1 MALNLINKKNSRR
14 DSNGSSKKILLGF
27 ERRTSRAASCGG
39 REKEIL
45 SFIWH
50 GVRHRAD
57 KQLHSGEEDLRG
69 ARKPKVLGKPDV
81 GNLALGNAC
90 LQEGKK

>member
-1 MALNLINKKNSRR
+1 MEE
-14 DSNGSSKKILLGF
+14 
-27 ERRTSRAASCGG
+27 ERRKSCH
-39 REKEIL
+39 L
-45 SFIWH
+45 S
-50 GVRHRAD
+50 GMESDTGD